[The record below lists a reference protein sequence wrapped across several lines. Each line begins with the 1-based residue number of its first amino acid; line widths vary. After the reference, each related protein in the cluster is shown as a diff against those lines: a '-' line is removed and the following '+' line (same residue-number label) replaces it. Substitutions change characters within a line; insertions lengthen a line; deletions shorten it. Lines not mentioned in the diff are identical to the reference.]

1 MELQSHYTYALIFL
15 ALALTSWCKSAIIIQ
30 CLELKVIWERY
41 NLIYKSFWLL
51 SKILDVK
58 KINLRKQSAYCTT
71 ANGHFIQELLFV
83 ILKLIDQSKVKTE
96 TITFQFS
103 LPSQQTCSFTCLIS
117 SHVPGKRQTKTKL
130 NWSVI
135 VSHF

>member
-15 ALALTSWCKSAIIIQ
+15 ALALTSWCKSAIIIL

-71 ANGHFIQELLFV
+71 TNGHFIQELLFV

-103 LPSQQTCSFTCLIS
+103 LLSQQTCSFTCLIS

>member
-15 ALALTSWCKSAIIIQ
+15 ALALTSWCKSAIIIL

-83 ILKLIDQSKVKTE
+83 ILKLIDQSKVKTDHYLPIF
-96 TITFQFS
+96 TAFS
-103 LPSQQTCSFTCLIS
+103 TDLFIYMPHQLSCSRE
-117 SHVPGKRQTKTKL
+117 KANKNKA
-130 NWSVI
+130 
-135 VSHF
+135 

>member
-1 MELQSHYTYALIFL
+1 MELQSHYTYALILLTL
-15 ALALTSWCKSAIIIQ
+15 ALMSWCKSAIIIQ
-30 CLELKVIWERY
+30 CQELKVIWERY

-58 KINLRKQSAYCTT
+58 KISLRKQSAYCTT
-71 ANGHFIQELLFV
+71 ANRHFIQELLFV
-83 ILKLIDQSKVKTE
+83 ILKLIDQSEVKTE
-96 TITFQFS
+96 TIAFQFS
-103 LPSQQTCSFTCLIS
+103 LLSQQTCSFTCLIS

-135 VSHF
+135 VSHL

>member
-1 MELQSHYTYALIFL
+1 MELQSHYTYALLFL
-15 ALALTSWCKSAIIIQ
+15 ALALMSWCKSAIIIL